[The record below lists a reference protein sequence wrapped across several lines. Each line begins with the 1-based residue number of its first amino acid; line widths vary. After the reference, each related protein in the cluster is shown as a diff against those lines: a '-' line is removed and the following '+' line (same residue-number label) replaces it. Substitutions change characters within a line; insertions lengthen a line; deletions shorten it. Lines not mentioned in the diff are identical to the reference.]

1 MIKNIIRTIMS
12 IALLTVSSAGFADDY
27 NYMNLQKSDAAATT
41 ESIDLSTFTAIKF
54 NNGNLTVLNA
64 SSTVKTYTLSSLH
77 KITFSGTSTGI
88 RELDAIQING
98 PVEVYTTTGIHVKSG
113 DADLSGLPRGIYI
126 VKMNGKSIKVVNK

>member
-1 MIKNIIRTIMS
+1 MGLAMLAI
-12 IALLTVSSAGFADDY
+12 SSATLADDF
-27 NYMNLQKSDAAATT
+27 NYMNLQKRDASGTI
-41 ESIDLSTFTAIKF
+41 ESIDLSTFTAMTF
-54 NNGNLTVLNA
+54 NNGKLTLLNA